1 MPEIRID
8 RTSSG
13 RRLLVMLSK
22 EREKIDKVESRLL
35 KVVAINTAIT
45 NCILTVSKAAVRLR
59 KNSFE
64 KVCVIAVD
72 NL

>member
-13 RRLLVMLSK
+13 RRLLVILSK
-22 EREKIDKVESRLL
+22 EREKIDIAERKLL
-35 KVVAINTAIT
+35 KIVAINTAIT
-45 NCILTVSKAAVRLR
+45 NCIFTGSKAAVRLR
-59 KNSFE
+59 KNWFE